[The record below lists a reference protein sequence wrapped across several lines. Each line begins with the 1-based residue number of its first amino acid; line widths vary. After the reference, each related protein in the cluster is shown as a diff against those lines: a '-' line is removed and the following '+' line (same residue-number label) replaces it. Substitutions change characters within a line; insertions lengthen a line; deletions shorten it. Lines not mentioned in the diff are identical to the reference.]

1 MELRSE
7 RVDPLELAEQSATLN
22 SALLC
27 QFLFGGYTGIFAVTI
42 HMYLHKENRIASS
55 KTVIVG
61 SMTALYVLTTITV
74 ALSWFNINKGFI
86 GTVAGLTSGKP
97 DASFPTLS
105 MVMSVLQTITENSVT
120 FIIADGVLVWR
131 CFHACGR
138 SFRSSILPIT
148 LFILESVLVICD
160 RCLDTVF
167 LLSDSKLNPWLSIY
181 SILFTLDGAMYISVA
196 ATSLTSTFVICWQVY
211 VHTKHGSR
219 SRRRYRNVMDA
230 LIQSSALYSSV
241 LVIEA
246 VLDIMEGPLS
256 TKPTT
261 LQTTYLDLIAQYVN
275 VVVALLT
282 GIAPTLMVARLIA
295 SSSHE
300 NTEISS
306 SSFPIDLIT
315 HPTSHSNGFQGN
327 NSHIGDVETQ
337 WNGEA
342 DSDSLISQ
350 ISRQI

>member
-1 MELRSE
+1 
-7 RVDPLELAEQSATLN
+7 
-22 SALLC
+22 
-27 QFLFGGYTGIFAVTI
+27 
-42 HMYLHKENRIASS
+42 MYLHKEIRVASS
-55 KTVIVG
+55 KAVVVG
-61 SMTALYVLTTITV
+61 SMTALYVLTTIGVALNWFSTNEGFASTV
-74 ALSWFNINKGFI
+74 A
-86 GTVAGLTSGKP
+86 SGG
-97 DASFPTLS
+97 STLS
-105 MVMSVLQTITENSVT
+105 IVMFVLQTITENGVT

-148 LFILESVLVICD
+148 LFILETVLVICD
-160 RCLDTVF
+160 IILWCLDTVF
-167 LLSDSKLNPWLSIY
+167 FPSDLKLSPRVSIY
-181 SILFTLDGAMYISVA
+181 SILSILDGAMFISVA
-196 ATSLTSTFVICWQVY
+196 VTSLAATFTICWQVY
-211 VHTKHGSR
+211 VHTKHVSR

-246 VLDIMEGPLS
+246 VLSIMQGPLS
-256 TKPTT
+256 TKSPH
-261 LQTTYLDLIAQYVN
+261 LELRAQFVN
-275 VVVALLT
+275 VVVSLLT

-300 NTEISS
+300 DTEISS
-306 SSFPIDLIT
+306 SSFPTDLIT

-327 NSHIGDVETQ
+327 NNHIGDVETH

-350 ISRQI
+350 ISMQI